1 MHEIILT
8 AILILVILY
17 AIYLSFQKRAIWE
30 DLQVEKIRR
39 EWDLAY
45 FYYQTHQQDFA
56 MLTKDYFFADYPLLK
71 KVFAESKIEEIKD
84 YLKKGSSDILP
95 YFNNV
100 DKFKKRFL
108 R

>member
-1 MHEIILT
+1 MFEIILT

-17 AIYLSFQKRAIWE
+17 AVYLSFQKRAIWE

-45 FYYQTHQQDFA
+45 FYYQTHQQDFV
-56 MLTKDYFFADYPLLK
+56 MLTKDYFFDDYPLLK